1 MNFRVVFHLI
11 SHILL
16 LIGVGMGIAWGVSA
30 YFHDSEP
37 AQLALGYSAL
47 ATVLTGLVIKMG
59 TRNETELTRRD
70 GFGIVTFG
78 WLFAS
83 IFSAIPYVLSGVI
96 PHPVSA
102 VFETMSG
109 FTTTGA
115 SVLSGLEQLSRG
127 ILFWRA
133 MTHFFGGMGV
143 LVLCIAILPFLG
155 VGGMQLFRAE
165 MPGPSKDRLTPRITT
180 TAKMLWGIYLL
191 LTVVLAVLLR
201 WGSMSWF
208 DAVCHSFATMATGG
222 FSTRSASLATFNSP
236 YLEIVITIFMFLA
249 GVNYALHF
257 RALRGQVSAYFRD
270 PEFRFYTA
278 IVVLGSLGVA
288 YHLHVQAGHGLGH
301 ALRSAF
307 FQVISII
314 TTTGFTTEDFNLWP
328 VIPKLLLVLLMF
340 IGSCSGSTGG
350 GIKVVRI
357 FVVLKAVAREVR
369 LFMQPQAVLRVR
381 FGEERLEPD
390 IVSSIVSFFVLFL
403 LIAVAGV
410 GVMCFFA
417 PDFQTAAS
425 SVAATL
431 GNIGPGLGA
440 VGPASTYAAIPVPGQ
455 FVLLV
460 LMLLGRLE
468 LYTVLVLFFPMF
480 WKK

>member
-16 LIGVGMGIAWGVSA
+16 LIGAGMGISWGLSA
-30 YFHDSEP
+30 SFHDAEP
-37 AQLALGYSAL
+37 AQLALGWSAL
-47 ATVLTGLVIKMG
+47 VTVLTGLVIKMG

-70 GFGIVTFG
+70 GFGVVTFG

-96 PHPVSA
+96 SHPVSA
-102 VFETMSG
+102 VFEAMSG

-115 SVLSGLEQLSRG
+115 SVLMGLEQLPKG

-165 MPGPSKDRLTPRITT
+165 MPGPSKDRLTPRIAT
-180 TAKMLWGIYLL
+180 TAKLLWGVYLL
-191 LTVVLAVLLR
+191 LTVILAALLR
-201 WGSMSWF
+201 LGHMSWF

-222 FSTRSASLATFNSP
+222 FSTRTDSIAAYNSP
-236 YLEIVITIFMFLA
+236 YLEIVLTVFMFLA

-257 RALRGQVSAYFRD
+257 RALRGQGGAYFRD
-270 PEFRFYTA
+270 PEFRFYA
-278 IVVLGSLGVA
+278 GIVVFASLAVA
-288 YHLHVQAGHGLGH
+288 FHLLLHARHDVAH
-301 ALRSAF
+301 ALRAGF
-307 FQVISII
+307 FQVVSII
-314 TTTGFTTEDFNLWP
+314 TTTGFATEDFNQWP
-328 VIPKLLLVLLMF
+328 VLAKLLLVLLMF
-340 IGSCSGSTGG
+340 VGSCSGSTGG
-350 GIKVVRI
+350 GLKVVRL
-357 FVVLKAVAREVR
+357 FVVLKAVAREIR

-381 FGEERLEPD
+381 LGAERLEPD

-403 LIAVAGV
+403 LVFVAGV
-410 GVMCFFA
+410 GIMCFFA

-440 VGPASTYAAIPVPGQ
+440 VGPVSTYATIPVAGQ
-455 FVLLV
+455 FVLIA

-468 LYTVLVLFFPMF
+468 FYTVLVLFFPAF